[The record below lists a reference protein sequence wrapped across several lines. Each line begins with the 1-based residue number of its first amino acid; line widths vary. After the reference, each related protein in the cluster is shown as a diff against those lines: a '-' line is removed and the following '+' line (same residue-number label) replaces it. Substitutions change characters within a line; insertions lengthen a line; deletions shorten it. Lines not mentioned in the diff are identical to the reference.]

1 MAKKWSSGEL
11 KLSTTKH
18 TIMKTS
24 YIFTILL
31 LGITSATLAQNRF
44 FTRTGTIRFF
54 SETPVENIE
63 AINNQSSSVF
73 DIESGEIA
81 VSAQMKGFEFEKA
94 LMQEHF
100 NENYM
105 ESEKYPT
112 ATFKGSINKYNKSGF
127 KANETYTVE
136 VEGDLTMHGV
146 TKRVNGQASIVWG
159 QNNIKAS
166 SSFNIKVADFDIKI
180 PKAVIDNIAESILVN
195 VDFNLEPYN
204 K

>member
-1 MAKKWSSGEL
+1 
-11 KLSTTKH
+11 
-18 TIMKTS
+18 MKTR
-24 YIFTILL
+24 YIIIFILL
-31 LGITSATLAQNRF
+31 CITSVSLAQNRF

-100 NENYM
+100 NENYV

-112 ATFKGSINKYNKSGF
+112 ATFKGSIKNYDKSSF
-127 KANETYTVE
+127 KADETYTVE

-146 TKRVNGQASIVWG
+146 TKRVNTPVTIIWG

-166 SSFNIKVADFDIKI
+166 SSFNVKVADFDIKI